1 MPAHTSPEKEKSIYQ
16 LLLHCGQQRNV
27 TDFCCQLVK
36 ELPPLIAYD
45 QARVILFDESGSI
58 QGARLFGVKES
69 KWRDFL
75 YYYENN
81 IVYNQSRL
89 VDPYHPSDKDKIT
102 VQNYWCYMDQPS
114 EFTPYFLEEY
124 VRSLRL
130 LHTLGI
136 GFCDSENCLRSLIVL
151 ERLKDPP
158 FVESEVDILR
168 KIHPLLENYHI
179 DLLLSHNSGDSP
191 VKNLQKNY
199 SLTKRESEIVTLL
212 MESLTPAQI
221 SQRISI
227 SVTTVNRHIA
237 NIYLK
242 CHISNR
248 QQLYKLFA
256 EQQTN

>member
-1 MPAHTSPEKEKSIYQ
+1 
-16 LLLHCGQQRNV
+16 
-27 TDFCCQLVK
+27 
-36 ELPPLIAYD
+36 LIFYD
-45 QARVILFDESGSI
+45 QARVILFDKSGYI
-58 QGARLFGVKES
+58 NGARLFGVKES

-81 IVYNQSRL
+81 IVYNQSHL
-89 VDPYHPSDKDKIT
+89 TNPYHPSGKDKIT
-102 VQNYWCYMDQPS
+102 VQNYWCYTDQQSKFNPD
-114 EFTPYFLEEY
+114 FLDDY

-136 GFCDSENCLRSLIVL
+136 GFCDSENCLRSIIVL
-151 ERLKDPP
+151 ERVKDPP
-158 FVESEVDILR
+158 FVESEIDILR
-168 KIHPLLENYHI
+168 QIHPLLENYHI
-179 DLLLSHNSGDSP
+179 DLLLSHNPDSSP
-191 VKNLQKNY
+191 VSTLQKNFA
-199 SLTKRESEIVTLL
+199 LTKRESEIVALL

-227 SVTTVNRHIA
+227 NVTTVNRHIA

-256 EQQTN
+256 ENTEN